1 MNEKFIVFLD
11 IDGTIVNVNPAPS
24 ERVISTIK
32 KAQRKGHKIVLNTGR
47 SRGFMEEKLL
57 CAVKPDGIICAMGQ
71 YIEIDGKI
79 IVCECLSE
87 EHIKAA
93 EKYSETTGKGGYF
106 EGVNGIYKIGK
117 VKPVMPWPDRADD
130 CAVPLTEKDRGSIL
144 KFSFMTTLE
153 DEYKCIFDVG
163 LNVIQH
169 PSYFETSLSG
179 FSKSGG
185 MEKVKEYFGINK
197 TIAIGDS
204 KNDLDMLLH
213 ADISVA
219 MGNGD
224 DVVKANAH
232 YITDTLINDGAALAM
247 EKFLEL

>member
-1 MNEKFIVFLD
+1 
-11 IDGTIVNVNPAPS
+11 
-24 ERVISTIK
+24 
-32 KAQRKGHKIVLNTGR
+32 
-47 SRGFMEEKLL
+47 
-57 CAVKPDGIICAMGQ
+57 
-71 YIEIDGKI
+71 
-79 IVCECLSE
+79 
-87 EHIKAA
+87 
-93 EKYSETTGKGGYF
+93 
-106 EGVNGIYKIGK
+106 
-117 VKPVMPWPDRADD
+117 
-130 CAVPLTEKDRGSIL
+130 
-144 KFSFMTTLE
+144 MTTLE
-153 DEYKCIFDVG
+153 DEYKNIFDVG

-169 PSYFETSLSG
+169 PSYFETALKG

-185 MEKVKEYFGINK
+185 MEKVKEYFGIYK

-224 DVVKANAH
+224 DTVKANAH